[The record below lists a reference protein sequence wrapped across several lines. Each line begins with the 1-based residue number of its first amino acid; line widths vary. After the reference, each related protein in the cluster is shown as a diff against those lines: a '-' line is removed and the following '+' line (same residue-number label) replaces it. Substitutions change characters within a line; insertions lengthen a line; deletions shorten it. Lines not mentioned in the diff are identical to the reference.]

1 MKATPAEVP
10 DYDDNSVAPV
20 NPNAPIVEVVETPV
34 IVPEGDIAT
43 LRIRVSGN
51 PTPDVYWRKGR
62 QTVPTGEGKFRIV
75 DGGSLQIVG
84 VAREDEGRYDAFADN
99 GDRKSVV

>member
-1 MKATPAEVP
+1 MP

-20 NPNAPIVEVVETPV
+20 NPNAPIVEVKKVFFVMRERNKTTITNLLKVVETPV

-51 PTPDVYWRKGR
+51 P
-62 QTVPTGEGKFRIV
+62 
-75 DGGSLQIVG
+75 
-84 VAREDEGRYDAFADN
+84 A
-99 GDRKSVV
+99 